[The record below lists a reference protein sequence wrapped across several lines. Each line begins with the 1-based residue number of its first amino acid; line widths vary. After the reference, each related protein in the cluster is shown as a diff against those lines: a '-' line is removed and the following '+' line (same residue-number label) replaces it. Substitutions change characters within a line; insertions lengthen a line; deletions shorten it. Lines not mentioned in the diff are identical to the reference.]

1 MNHNNVS
8 RRDFM
13 KVMGVAGAGS
23 ALGAGRAA
31 AQDKAPAPPA
41 AVGKVPTRPF
51 GKTGVKVPIL
61 ALGGIFD
68 ISTNQLTLQRALD
81 LGVNYWDTAHVY
93 VNGNSEL
100 GIGMYFEKHPEA
112 RKNVFLVTKAGG
124 SPTPDGLTKM
134 LELSFQRLK
143 TDYVDLFFLHGIRD
157 GGALTDEV
165 KNWAEKA
172 KAANKIR
179 FFGFSTH
186 DNMADCLQAGA
197 KAGWIDAVMP
207 KCDFRQMNTDEM
219 RAALDACAKAGVG
232 ITAMKTQGRGSFN
245 LESEADLKLG
255 GHFMKSGFTQQQ
267 AKIKAI
273 WENQQISSVCSA
285 MYNVT
290 VLSANAAA
298 AMDKTK
304 LSAADHDALRQ
315 YAAETRGR
323 HCAGCTRLCESA
335 LGNQVPIGN
344 LMRSLMYHHGY
355 GDTRLAKEVY
365 EQVPE
370 GVRARLVST
379 DYAAAERV
387 CPHALPIAQMV
398 REAVELLG

>member
-1 MNHNNVS
+1 
-8 RRDFM
+8 M
-13 KVMGVAGAGS
+13 KVMGVAGVGS
-23 ALGAGRAA
+23 ALGSGQAA
-31 AQDKAPAPPA
+31 AQDPAAPQAPAA
-41 AVGKVPTRPF
+41 GAGVGKVPTRPF
-51 GKTGVKVPIL
+51 GKTGIKVPIL

-68 ISTNQLTLQRALD
+68 ISTNQLSLQRSLE
-81 LGVNYWDTAHVY
+81 LGVNYWDTANVY

-100 GIGMYFEKHPEA
+100 GIGMFFEKHPEA
-112 RKNVFLVTKAGG
+112 RKKVFLVTKAGG
-124 SPTPDGLTKM
+124 GHNAANLTRM
-134 LELSFQRLK
+134 LELSMQRMK
-143 TDYVDLFFLHGIRD
+143 TDYIDLYFLHGIRD
-157 GGALTDEV
+157 GGELTDEV
-165 KNWAEKA
+165 KGWAEKA

-186 DNMADCLQAGA
+186 DNMAECLQAAA
-197 KAGWIDAVMP
+197 KVGWIDALMP

-232 ITAMKTQGRGSFN
+232 VTAMKTQGRGSFN

-267 AKIKAI
+267 AKLKAI
-273 WENQQISSVCSA
+273 WENKQISCICSA
-285 MYNVT
+285 MYNLT

-304 LSAADHDALRQ
+304 LSAADHEALRQ

-335 LGNQVPIGN
+335 LGNQVPVGN

-355 GDTRLAKEVY
+355 GDTRLAKEVFG
-365 EQVPE
+365 QVPE
-370 GVRARLVST
+370 AVRARLVAV
-379 DYAAAERV
+379 DYSAAERV